1 MTPPGGA
8 RHEEDVMPADPGAA
22 LLRPTAGVLTVSDA
36 GARGERVDTAGPA
49 AAALLRDAGFDVVAT
64 QVVADEPEQI
74 AALLREWAD
83 TRALALV
90 LTAGGTG
97 LAARD
102 RTPEATATVL
112 DFRVDGIAEAMR
124 AAGRN
129 STPLAML
136 SRALAG
142 VRGRTL
148 IINLPGSERG
158 ARESLQAVLPAL
170 AHACELLAGRTAHG
184 A

>member
-1 MTPPGGA
+1 I
-8 RHEEDVMPADPGAA
+8 
-22 LLRPTAGVLTVSDA
+22 
-36 GARGERVDTAGPA
+36 
-49 AAALLRDAGFDVVAT
+49 
-64 QVVADEPEQI
+64 VADEPDAI

-83 TRALALV
+83 VRALGLV
-90 LTAGGTG
+90 VTAGGTG

-102 RTPEATATVL
+102 RTPEATAGVL

-124 AAGRN
+124 AAGRD

-148 IINLPGSERG
+148 IVNLPGSERG

-170 AHACELLAGRTAHG
+170 AHACALLQGRTAHG